1 MKTENR
7 SQKRAYEAAKLTV
20 LETEDVLRTS
30 GETQKD
36 PGIDLPLDPFNPV
49 TKP

>member
-7 SQKRAYEAAKLTV
+7 MQKREYEAAKLTV
-20 LETEDVLRTS
+20 LEAEDVLRTS
-30 GETQKD
+30 GESTD